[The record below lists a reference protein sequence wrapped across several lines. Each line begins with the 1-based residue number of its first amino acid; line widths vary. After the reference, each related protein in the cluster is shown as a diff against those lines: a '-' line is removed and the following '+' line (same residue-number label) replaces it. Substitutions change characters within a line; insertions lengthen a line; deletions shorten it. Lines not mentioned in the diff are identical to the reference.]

1 MRQTKVF
8 CHGSVP
14 RRLLPP
20 GRAMLDSVRIR
31 LTLWYTGVLTLV
43 LIVLALIT
51 YFIFWRSTLQRTDVN
66 LSELAEAFLTTLNAE
81 LKDQSGPDSL
91 KLAGQVAITE
101 HRFRDHV
108 FAIFDAARNIVVS
121 SQDVPPA
128 TLVSGSSAGGPLSSH
143 SFQRFLDASA
153 RTERLFGKVKG
164 GEDGYRGFARH
175 FSSAGKTYIL
185 IILQSLHAQQEMLE
199 EVTSTFAWV
208 IPIAIVLAS
217 VGGYFLARKSLAP
230 VVAMSSEAGRI
241 GAANLHERL
250 AVQNDR
256 DELGHLAQSF
266 NSLLDRLSQS
276 FERQRRFMADA
287 SHELRTP
294 VAILRGET
302 EVALSQQARS
312 LEEYRESLGVLH
324 HEAERL
330 THIVEDLF
338 TLTRADAGQYPLQP
352 RDFYLDELVAEC
364 VHSART
370 LALAKKISLNFEEAS
385 ESPIHADESLLRRMI
400 LNLLDNA
407 IKYTSEGGRVT
418 VTCAHTAHE
427 YVLSIADTG
436 EGIPADLQP
445 RIFERFFRVDKACSR
460 EENDGGGAGL
470 GLSISRWIA
479 EAHHGRLELTRSDS
493 TGSTFAA
500 YLPAGPPTSAT
511 RG

>member
-1 MRQTKVF
+1 
-8 CHGSVP
+8 
-14 RRLLPP
+14 
-20 GRAMLDSVRIR
+20 MLDSVRVR
-31 LTLWYTGVLTLV
+31 LTLWYTGVLALV
-43 LIVLALIT
+43 LIVLSVLT
-51 YFIFWRSTLQRTDVN
+51 YFIFWRSTLQRTDAN
-66 LSELAEAFLTTLNAE
+66 LSELSEGFLTTLDAE
-81 LKDQSGPDSL
+81 VKDQSGPNSL

-108 FAIFDAARNIVVS
+108 FAIFDATGNMVVS

-128 TLVSGSSAGGPLSSH
+128 APDTGSVASRALSSH
-143 SFQRFLDASA
+143 SFQRFLDASS
-153 RTERLFGKVKG
+153 RTEHLFGEVKG

-175 FSSAGKTYIL
+175 FSSAGKAYTL
-185 IILQSLHAQQEMLE
+185 VILQSLHPQQEMLE

-230 VVAMSSEAGRI
+230 VVAMSSQAGRI

-256 DELGHLAQSF
+256 DELGHLALSF
-266 NSLLDRLSQS
+266 NGLLDRLSES

-294 VAILRGET
+294 VAILRGEA
-302 EVALSQQARS
+302 EVALSQQTRS
-312 LEEYRESLGVLH
+312 QDEYRESLGVLH

-352 RDFYLDELVAEC
+352 RDFYLDELVGEC

-370 LALAKKISLNFEEAS
+370 LALARKISLNFEEAS
-385 ESPIHADESLLRRMI
+385 ESPISADESLLRRMI

-407 IKYTSEGGRVT
+407 IKYTPEGGLVT
-418 VTCAHTAHE
+418 VTCHRAGEE
-427 YVLSIADTG
+427 YVLSIMDTG
-436 EGIPADLQP
+436 GGIPVDLQP
-445 RIFERFFRVDKACSR
+445 RIFERFFRADKARSR
-460 EENDGGGAGL
+460 AENDGGGAGL

-493 TGSTFAA
+493 IGSTFTA
-500 YLPAGPPTSAT
+500 YLPAAPFPSVSSG
-511 RG
+511 

>member
-1 MRQTKVF
+1 
-8 CHGSVP
+8 
-14 RRLLPP
+14 
-20 GRAMLDSVRIR
+20 MLDSVRVR
-31 LTLWYTGVLTLV
+31 LTLWYTAVLALV
-43 LIVLALIT
+43 LVVLSLIT
-51 YFIFWRSTLQRTDVN
+51 YFIFWRSTVQRTDVN
-66 LSELAEAFLTTLNAE
+66 LSELSGAFLTTLDAE
-81 LKDQSGPDSL
+81 VKDQSGPDSL

-108 FAIFDAARNIVVS
+108 FAIVDAAGKIVVS
-121 SQDVPPA
+121 SQDVSIAAPA
-128 TLVSGSSAGGPLSSH
+128 GGASSGGPLSSH
-143 SFQRFLDASA
+143 SFQRFLDASS
-153 RTERLFGKVKG
+153 RSERFFGEVKG
-164 GEDGYRGFARH
+164 GADGYRGFARH
-175 FSSAGKTYIL
+175 FSSGGKSYTL
-185 IILQSLHAQQEMLE
+185 VILQSLRAQQEMLE
-199 EVTSTFAWV
+199 GVTSTFTWV

-230 VVAMSSEAGRI
+230 VVAMSSQAGRI

-276 FERQRRFMADA
+276 FERQQRFMADA

-294 VAILRGET
+294 VAILRGES
-302 EVALSQQARS
+302 EVALSQQVRS

-324 HEAERL
+324 QEAERL

-352 RDFYLDELVAEC
+352 RDFYLDELVGEC

-370 LALAKKISLNFEEAS
+370 LAFAKKISLNFEEAS
-385 ESPIHADESLLRRMI
+385 ESPIHADESLVRRMI

-407 IKYTSEGGRVT
+407 IKYTSKGGRVT
-418 VTCAHTAHE
+418 VTCSRAGQE
-427 YVLSIADTG
+427 YVLSITDTG
-436 EGIPADLQP
+436 GGIPADLQP
-445 RIFERFFRVDKACSR
+445 RIFERFFRADKARSR
-460 EENDGGGAGL
+460 AEHDGGGAGL

-493 TGSTFAA
+493 VGSTFTA
-500 YLPAGPPTSAT
+500 YLPAGPSPSAA
-511 RG
+511 GG